1 MPHEY
6 QSQCFYHVYLR
17 SKHPGRP
24 LKLVILCPEGGK
36 LCFIKGRE
44 QFWFTRS
51 EVHKRKCGMFCSGF
65 SFARIINTFEM
76 ETRGF
81 ETIQMFTIICTAS
94 SGIALQI
101 PAAAYDDSRYRR

>member
-17 SKHPGRP
+17 SKHPDRP

-44 QFWFTRS
+44 HFWFTRS
-51 EVHKRKCGMFCSGF
+51 EVHKRNLVCF
-65 SFARIINTFEM
+65 
-76 ETRGF
+76 
-81 ETIQMFTIICTAS
+81 
-94 SGIALQI
+94 IAALALPEQ
-101 PAAAYDDSRYRR
+101 